1 MIRSYLQAMQATC
14 RMSVPPLSLL
24 HLALIDVPRLDGVW
38 NVLRNFSSDS
48 LYRPEDYVG
57 RTRFNAILRL
67 SCTTIRRM
75 TAIRQLARVSHCAQC
90 DCAKLSI
97 KETIAPR
104 IYRYIPT
111 RTPCVSAAEH
121 HAGPQ

>member
-67 SCTTIRRM
+67 SCTTTRRM
-75 TAIRQLARVSHCAQC
+75 TQQFDNLQ
-90 DCAKLSI
+90 KY
-97 KETIAPR
+97 R
-104 IYRYIPT
+104 IVRNATVRNYQSR
-111 RTPCVSAAEH
+111 E
-121 HAGPQ
+121 Q